1 MKKTVCFT
9 CPRPKRLC
17 GYHRVESSIK
27 QQGSKTSNIVTLQ
40 VQIKIYRNRLYRR
53 PPVCVGI
60 L

>member
-1 MKKTVCFT
+1 MRKTVCFT
-9 CPRPKRLC
+9 GPRPKRLC
-17 GYHRVESSIK
+17 GYNRVESSIK

-53 PPVCVGI
+53 PPVCAGI